1 MNNVSEPELDFSA
14 DAKKKIDWILS
25 RYPNKQAAL
34 LPVLRVAEQEFNGI
48 GPEPIKLVARVLDLS
63 PGFVYGVFTFY
74 TQFRRQKEG
83 KYILQ
88 VCSTISCALRGCRNI
103 VHHLEDKLGIGPG
116 ETTPDGMFTLKK
128 VECLGSCDT
137 APVVQINDDYHE
149 GLTIEGIDKIVDALT
164 EQK

>member
-1 MNNVSEPELDFSA
+1 MNKGIEATPIQGEGQENLLVLLEDVQRKFGY
-14 DAKKKIDWILS
+14 LS
-25 RYPNKQAAL
+25 GECL
-34 LPVLRVAEQEFNGI
+34 TEVAESLG
-48 GPEPIKLVARVLDLS
+48 LS
-63 PGFVYGVFTFY
+63 VSDVYGVATFY
-74 TQFRRQKEG
+74 SF
-83 KYILQ
+83 L
-88 VCSTISCALRGCRNI
+88 STKPRGRNVI
-103 VHHLEDKLGIGPG
+103 RICKSLPCFMENNHPIIETVEREIGIKPG

>member
-1 MNNVSEPELDFSA
+1 LPESLIAEISIKEKSMSDTTAQKEKSQTVSSMNDVSEPELDFSA
-14 DAKKKIDWILS
+14 AAKKEIDWILT

-48 GPEPIKLVARVLDLS
+48 GPEPI
-63 PGFVYGVFTFY
+63 T
-74 TQFRRQKEG
+74 
-83 KYILQ
+83 
-88 VCSTISCALRGCRNI
+88 CALRGCRDI

-149 GLTIEGIDKIVDALT
+149 GLTIDGIDKIVDTLT